1 MKTIDFKLS
10 LVKLPKPCNVA
21 KMPLSSEGESGNML
35 KLPTLTVDPHL
46 TTGMA
51 TKESTSATEG
61 KEDDEAMLLKPLIES
76 TKWFIKATQIPG
88 RECGTILE
96 AIDRLKVAQVDGMPD
111 IVEAPLLVNAMKVI
125 EAKGVTGTEAKFE
138 FDKAATLIAKAT
150 ELAWAGED
158 VDATRLDEVATSVSE
173 VTGMT
178 TSEVLSILTLPLVPD
193 PGQYSNVEDYYSQ
206 VRAQAKDATSATEA
220 ERPDMDMAWFETAA
234 TSVAEATGLSKKRP
248 R

>member
-51 TKESTSATEG
+51 TKESTSATEA
-61 KEDDEAMLLKPLIES
+61 KEAMLLKPLIES

-206 VRAQAKDATSATEA
+206 VRAQAKDATFAKEA
-220 ERPDMDMAWFETAA
+220 NVDD
-234 TSVAEATGLSKKRP
+234 
-248 R
+248 